1 MRFGTGLSGPQ
12 KREWSNLLVLRPA
25 NTAAFRSCCSDD
37 LRGLMGPV
45 EFDVVLRLALQ
56 GTRW

>member
-25 NTAAFRSCCSDD
+25 NTAAFPPCCSDD
-37 LRGLMGPV
+37 LRGL
-45 EFDVVLRLALQ
+45 LAPSNSMLSF
-56 GTRW
+56 G

>member
-25 NTAAFRSCCSDD
+25 NTAAFPPCCSDD
-37 LRGLMGPV
+37 LRGLWAPPNSMLSFG
-45 EFDVVLRLALQ
+45 
-56 GTRW
+56 